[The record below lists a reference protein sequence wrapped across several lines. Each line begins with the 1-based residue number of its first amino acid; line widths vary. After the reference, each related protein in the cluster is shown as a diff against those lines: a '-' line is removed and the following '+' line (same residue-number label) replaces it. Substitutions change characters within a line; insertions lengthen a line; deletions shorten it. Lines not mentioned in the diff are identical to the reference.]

1 MQCEWWLSASAELAV
16 FCVVFH
22 SDNCAL
28 LLAAFQ
34 ASNLF
39 KIFLKPQISIQN
51 ATRGAAKKIR
61 LKINENIKI
70 DKTTV

>member
-1 MQCEWWLSASAELAV
+1 MSASAGLGV

-28 LLAAFQ
+28 LLAGFQ

-61 LKINENIKI
+61 LEINENIKI